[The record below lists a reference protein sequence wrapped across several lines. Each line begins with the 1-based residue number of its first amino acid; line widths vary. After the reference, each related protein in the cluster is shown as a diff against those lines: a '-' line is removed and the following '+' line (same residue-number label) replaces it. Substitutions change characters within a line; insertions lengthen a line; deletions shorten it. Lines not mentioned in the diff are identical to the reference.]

1 MSKFN
6 IQNLNDLSDGK
17 ELLESK
23 PNKFTR
29 FFIYILFA
37 ILISFLL
44 WAWFSTKEVVISVP
58 GIVISN
64 DNTYSISTMLTGA
77 VKSVNVKN
85 GQYVKTGDVLF
96 TLDTKNDKTQLG
108 GLEEQE
114 KALGRNINDLNNL
127 VKAINGDSNFINNEN
142 KYYSE
147 YNSYLTQ
154 NNIINSE
161 VNANNS
167 IINNIRNQIN
177 GLNNLVRSIQDNKNY
192 VSNNSLYNSQYESYE
207 NSKQSLENKI
217 NSLNTQKNTLT
228 NELNNEKNLQSVL
241 QTEQNNLNKE
251 KKSVLKDENKNNIT
265 SSTSSISNKTDKN
278 TQKVNKE
285 EQKIQDTTNKI
296 SGIEAQMQNDG
307 SNTTLTNEINS
318 INAEIQST
326 NSQISNLENTTISQI
341 ESQIQT
347 LNNQLNEV
355 QGNNNKTSLNKPLNK
370 YQLLS
375 QINGTL
381 NTYKN
386 NDEQLKIKIKELKD
400 IINNGEVKANHNG
413 VIYVPQLPTVGMV
426 LQAGQQIGQILPNN
440 NRFKVKLMIPN
451 DEIGNVKKGDVV
463 KYSFVSFPYTE
474 YGFLQGLL
482 EDINVTSE
490 LNPKTG
496 LSYYIAN
503 ATLNSDTISN
513 KQGKTGDIKLGMAC
527 EVKIISRKEK
537 MLYYIL
543 NQLGLKTNNI

>member
-1 MSKFN
+1 MAKFN
-6 IQNLNDLSDGK
+6 IQNLNELSDGK

-64 DNTYSISTMLTGA
+64 DDTYSISTMLTGA
-77 VKSVNVKN
+77 VKSINIKN

-114 KALGRNINDLNNL
+114 KALDRNINDLNNL

-192 VSNNSLYNSQYESYE
+192 VANNPLYNSQYESYE

-217 NSLNTQKNTLT
+217 NSLNTQRETLT
-228 NELNNEKNLQSVL
+228 NELNNEKRLQSDL
-241 QTEQNNLNKE
+241 INQENNLNKE
-251 KKSVLKDENKNNIT
+251 KEKILKDEKNNT
-265 SSTSSISNKTDKN
+265 NTVNSDSDKI
-278 TQKVNKE
+278 NKE
-285 EQKIQDTTNKI
+285 EKIQDITNKI
-296 SGIEAQMQNDG
+296 NDIQSKMQNEG
-307 SNTTLTNEINS
+307 SNTNLTNQINNV
-318 INAEIQST
+318 NAEVEST
-326 NSQISNLENTTISQI
+326 NSQIANLENTTISQI

-400 IINNGEVKANHNG
+400 IVNNGEVKANHNG
-413 VIYVPQLPTVGMV
+413 VIYIPQLPTVGMV

-451 DEIGNVKKGDVV
+451 GEIGNVKKGDIV
-463 KYSFVSFPYTE
+463 KYSFISFPYTE
-474 YGFLQGLL
+474 YGFLQGSL

-496 LSYYIAN
+496 LSYYIAT
-503 ATLNSDTISN
+503 ASLNSDTISN

-527 EVKIISRKEK
+527 DVKIISRKEK

>member
-1 MSKFN
+1 MAKFN
-6 IQNLNDLSDGK
+6 IQNLNELSDGK

-64 DNTYSISTMLTGA
+64 DDTYAISTMLTGA
-77 VKSVNVKN
+77 VKSVNIKN

-114 KALGRNINDLNNL
+114 KALDRNINDLNNL

-192 VSNNSLYNSQYESYE
+192 VSNNTLYNSQYESYE

-217 NSLNTQKNTLT
+217 NSLNTQRETLT
-228 NELNNEKNLQSVL
+228 NELNNEKRLQSDL
-241 QTEQNNLNKE
+241 SNQENNLNKE
-251 KKSVLKDENKNNIT
+251 KEKILKDEKNNANT
-265 SSTSSISNKTDKN
+265 VNSDSNKI
-278 TQKVNKE
+278 NKE
-285 EQKIQDTTNKI
+285 EKIQDITNKI
-296 SGIEAQMQNDG
+296 NDIQSKIQNEG
-307 SNTTLTNEINS
+307 SNTNLTNQINNV
-318 INAEIQST
+318 NAEIEST
-326 NSQISNLENTTISQI
+326 NSQIANLENTTISQI

-400 IINNGEVKANHNG
+400 IVNNGEVKANHNG

-474 YGFLQGLL
+474 YGFLQGSL